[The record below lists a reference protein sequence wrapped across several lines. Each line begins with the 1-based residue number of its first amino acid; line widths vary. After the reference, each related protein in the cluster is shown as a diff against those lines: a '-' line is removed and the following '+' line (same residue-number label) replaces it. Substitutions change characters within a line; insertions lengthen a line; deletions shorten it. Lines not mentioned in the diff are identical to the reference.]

1 VRLKSYF
8 YKVCRPRIDPCALRL
23 LLLAAFFAIGILL
36 GRLFAKSASGET
48 DAQIAAYLETYLGM
62 GMLRGGDGFWMVL
75 FTYFRYPVVLFLLG
89 FASVGVLLV
98 PVTVAAQGFFLSFAL
113 CCFSSALG
121 REGMPLIFAA
131 FAPRCLLTLTCGLC
145 LASHA
150 LLSSWSLAQ
159 LSLGRAKGKR
169 AVPAGGSRA
178 QLVRFGICALLL
190 LFGSFLELFFVP
202 RLLAWLAA

>member
-1 VRLKSYF
+1 MRLKSYF
-8 YKVCRPRIDPCALRL
+8 YKVYRPHFDPGTLRL
-23 LLLAAFFAIGILL
+23 MLLAAFFALGILF
-36 GRLFAKSASGET
+36 GRLFAKNVSGAT

-62 GMLRGGDGFWMVL
+62 GMLRGGDSFLMVL

-89 FASVGVLLV
+89 FASVGVLLL
-98 PVTVAAQGFFLSFAL
+98 PVTVAAQGFFLSFAI

-121 REGMPLIFAA
+121 REGMPFIFAA
-131 FAPRCLLTLTCGLC
+131 FALRCFLTVTCGLYI
-145 LASHA
+145 ASHA

-169 AVPAGGSRA
+169 GVSAGGGRE
-178 QLVRFGICALLL
+178 QLLRFGICTVLL

-202 RLLAWLAA
+202 RLIAWLAA